1 MPGRH
6 RFIAPLVLSALLA
19 LTGCQSSEE
28 KAEDHFSSAREL
40 AEAGDIDRAIVE
52 LRNVFEF
59 APNHRDARVYLAELL
74 SSKGDI
80 AGAYGQY
87 VLLVDQH
94 PDALEGHIR
103 VAELALT
110 QNDWEVFA
118 ARTRD
123 AQRLAPE
130 DPQVRA
136 LVMASDYRAATET
149 QNETARERLAADAER
164 MRAELPENAALRR
177 IAIDRLVS
185 GPTPADALPLLDEA
199 LAVQPVD
206 YVLQEMK
213 LGLLIANG
221 EADAVSDHL
230 RRMIEVFP
238 QSERLP
244 ATLLQWLLQ
253 QNDLDGAEAFLKER
267 AGAPDGPIDN
277 HVALVEFQKTLRSPD
292 TAIATLDG
300 LITANADK
308 PNASLYG
315 ALRASIRFEQGQTD
329 AAISE
334 VEAILATATP
344 SDEMR
349 RIKTLFARMLDAKGD
364 TARARTL
371 IDEVLAEDSTQVEA
385 LLMRAAWRIADDRA
399 SDAIID
405 LRAALSQS
413 PEDPR
418 ILSQIAAAYLRDG
431 SRDLAADSLAQAVK
445 VSTGAP
451 EYALRY
457 AAFLRE
463 EGRDTLAKT
472 VLYDSWRSNPA
483 EPALL
488 EALSNLAVSTED
500 WTLATELAQTMR
512 SFGTEAY
519 ASAADQLESA
529 ALIGQDRVEEGL
541 ALLETRAAAGPS
553 DARWVSLVVQ
563 TQIRSGK
570 TAEARAFL
578 DDARARLPDDRD
590 LRHQSAALHALQD
603 ENDAAIAEY
612 RRLLAEDPADELA
625 IRQLYSLLILSG
637 ETAEAQAILAKGL
650 ETIPT
655 SVDLRWIKA
664 SYLQESGDF
673 EGALAMYEALYAED
687 SSNVIVANNLASLLT
702 TLHWDEATIARA
714 YTIARRL
721 RGTPVPAFQDTY
733 GWIAHLKGETLE
745 SLPYLEA
752 AAEGLPDDGSVQYH
766 LGAAYAALGRADE
779 ARTHLSTA
787 VVLAGEASPPWR
799 IAADAALTALDQTPA
814 PASQTGT
821 SP

>member
-6 RFIAPLVLSALLA
+6 QFIAPLVLVALLA
-19 LTGCQSSEE
+19 LAGCQSSEE
-28 KAEDHFSSAREL
+28 KAEGHFSSAREL
-40 AEAGDIDRAIVE
+40 AEAGDLDRAIVE

-59 APNHRDARVYLAELL
+59 APDHRDARIYLAELL
-74 SSKGDI
+74 NDKGDI

-136 LVMASDYRAATET
+136 LVLASDYRAATET
-149 QNETARERLAADAER
+149 QNETARERLAAEAER
-164 MRAELPENAALRR
+164 LRAELPDNAALRR
-177 IAIDRLVS
+177 IAIDRLVA

-199 LAVQPVD
+199 LAAQPID

-213 LGLLIANG
+213 LGILIANN
-221 EADAVSDHL
+221 ETVAVSDHL
-230 RRMIEVFP
+230 KRMIELFP
-238 QSERLP
+238 QSDRLP

-253 QNDLDGAEAFLKER
+253 QNDIDGAEAFLKDR
-267 AGAPDGPIDN
+267 AGAADGPIEN
-277 HVALVEFQKTLRSPD
+277 HVALVEFQKTLRGPD
-292 TAIATLDG
+292 AAIATLDG
-300 LITANADK
+300 LITANAEK
-308 PNASLYG
+308 PNAGLYG

-329 AAISE
+329 AAIAE
-334 VEAILATATP
+334 VDAILAAATP
-344 SDEMR
+344 SDETR
-349 RIKTLFARMLDAKGD
+349 RIKTLLARMLDAKGE

-385 LLMRAAWRIADDRA
+385 LMIRAAWRIGDDRA

-431 SRDLAADSLAQAVK
+431 SRDLAADSFAQAVK

-463 EGRDTLAKT
+463 EGRDSLAKT
-472 VLYDSWRSNPA
+472 VLYDSWSSNRA
-483 EPALL
+483 QPALL

-500 WTLATELAQTMR
+500 WALASELAQTMR
-512 SFGTEAY
+512 SFENETFD
-519 ASAADQLESA
+519 SAADQLESA
-529 ALIGQDRVEEGL
+529 VLIGQDRVEEGL
-541 ALLETRAAAGPS
+541 ALLESRAAAGAS

-625 IRQLYSLLILSG
+625 IRQLYSLLAVTG
-637 ETAEAQAILAKGL
+637 ETAEARAILAKGL

-655 SVDLRWIKA
+655 SVDLRWIHA
-664 SYLQESGDF
+664 SELQNEGDF
-673 EGALAMYEALYAED
+673 EGALAIYEALYAED
-687 SSNVIVANNLASLLT
+687 SSNIIVANNLASLLT
-702 TLHWDEATIARA
+702 TLHGDAATIARA

-721 RGTPVPAFQDTY
+721 RGSPVPAFQDTY

-745 SLPYLEA
+745 ALPYLEA
-752 AAEGLPDDGSVQYH
+752 AAEGLPGDGSVQYH
-766 LGAAYAALGRADE
+766 LGAAYAALGRTDE
-779 ARTHLSTA
+779 ARTHLSSAIT
-787 VVLAGEASPPWR
+787 LAGDATPPWR
-799 IAADAALTALDQTPA
+799 IAADAALAALEKAPA
-814 PASQTGT
+814 PQTGS